1 MNSSRRWLIIF
12 AIIIGAVAVIAV
24 SLVLFTQGKNVTLL
38 AENTPQGTVQRYLIA
53 LQDKDYQKAYDYL
66 SHDTPG
72 TITYNDW
79 IMQNGQMTTGQSGWR
94 ATLEQTTQ
102 NGNDATVNVTID
114 TSYPNGMMN
123 NSVYSQQ
130 INFLLSKINNSW
142 LIVSPTNIYWIYY

>member
-1 MNSSRRWLIIF
+1 
-12 AIIIGAVAVIAV
+12 
-24 SLVLFTQGKNVTLL
+24 
-38 AENTPQGTVQRYLIA
+38 
-53 LQDKDYQKAYDYL
+53 
-66 SHDTPG
+66 
-72 TITYNDW
+72 
-79 IMQNGQMTTGQSGWR
+79 MQNGQMTTGQSGWR